1 MTSPIHDRAL
11 HLHSYGLA
19 ILPIHAHHP
28 ERGDKRPAIN
38 WKQLQTQHLT
48 TAQVDQWFHSGDY
61 GIAVAM
67 GATSNG
73 LMMIELEGNA
83 ASHLAELTQLAQDS
97 GLEHLWRRLF
107 GWWETTPSGGH
118 HWYIYVPDNT
128 HGNRKLARTADGK
141 VLAETRENGG
151 YSVVA
156 PLDGAKF
163 HHSGKGAW
171 TVLQGGPETAGTFT
185 VDELDD
191 VLAVFRT
198 LDQTPQR
205 EPARPRPVSALSEV
219 DPHAGISPGDAFEAA
234 HTWEDILTPH
244 GWTPVAQRGSETY
257 WRRPGKKHGI
267 SASTGRAAD
276 RDRLYAWTTS
286 TMFEAEVPYTK
297 FGAYA
302 LLEHGG
308 DHSAAAKHL
317 HGKGY
322 GRQAEH
328 VRDTTGLDA
337 WITRKTTET
346 QTETQ
351 TDTHTETETDSVAA
365 PDAAPQPAATTPTTP
380 PTLTIVE
387 PDVYTR
393 TDDGNALRFTD
404 TYKHEFKYIEERNT
418 WAHWDGS
425 KWDIEGG
432 NAAAIEAAR
441 TLARNLPTDD
451 KADETHRRRSLSANA
466 IRNMLSLARNTKG
479 IYSHITQ
486 FDADPYTLNTPKG
499 TINLHTGQH
508 TPPDPAILCLRST
521 TVEPNWQ
528 QPTPRWNQFIDEI
541 FMGDTHLVT
550 YIQRFLGQAIIGETK
565 EQLLPFFYG
574 TGANGKTTLLNVVQH
589 ILGIGQTGYSTTSPA
604 EILTVANR
612 HPTEIAALSGVRLA
626 VISELE
632 EGQRIAEAKAK
643 ELTGGD
649 NITARFMGRDFFTF
663 KPTHTLAVLT
673 NNTLETRG
681 GGSPALWRRM
691 RLIPFLYTVPKRDRD
706 PYLEQALMDEAPGI
720 LAWLIQGTLDYL
732 NDGLRE
738 PESVRIATS
747 EYEADQNTVRQFVS
761 EVCTI
766 HEVNQDLFQVP
777 VPRVRAAY
785 ERWCEA
791 NGYDPVNAIAFGRR
805 MRKEGL
811 DVKVSNSIRF
821 YVGLSLPDD
830 ALEGALND

>member
-1 MTSPIHDRAL
+1 MTSLIYDRAL
-11 HLHSYGLA
+11 HLHAAGLA

-48 TAQVDQWFHSGDY
+48 TSQVNEWFTSGQY

-67 GATSNG
+67 GATSKD

-83 ASHLAELTQLAQDS
+83 ATHLAELTALAQDS

-118 HWYIYVPDNT
+118 HWYVYVPGNQ
-128 HGNRKLARTADGK
+128 HGNRKLARTADGR

-163 HHSGKGAW
+163 HHSGQGAW
-171 TVLQGGPETAGTFT
+171 TLLQGGPETAGTFT
-185 VDELDD
+185 PDELDD
-191 VLAVFRT
+191 VLSVFRT
-198 LDQTPQR
+198 LDQTPQP
-205 EPARPRPVSALSEV
+205 EPARSKPAAAVQV
-219 DPHAGISPGDAFEAA
+219 DSHAGISPGDAYEAEHSWA
-234 HTWEDILTPH
+234 DILTPH
-244 GWTPVAQRGSETY
+244 GWTPVHQRGNETY

-267 SASTGRAAD
+267 SASTGRAAE
-276 RDRLYAWTTS
+276 RDRLYVWTTS
-286 TMFEAEVPYTK
+286 TMFDAEVPYTK

-302 LLEHGG
+302 LLEHDG
-308 DHSAAAKHL
+308 DHSKAAKHL
-317 HGKGY
+317 HSKGY
-322 GRQAEH
+322 GKQAEH

-337 WITRKTTET
+337 WITRKTT
-346 QTETQ
+346 
-351 TDTHTETETDSVAA
+351 TDTRTHTDSHTDSDTDTGAVPEA
-365 PDAAPQPAATTPTTP
+365 AATMPTPTV
-380 PTLTIVE
+380 VE

-404 TYKHEFKYIEERNT
+404 TYRHQFKYIQERNA

-441 TLARNLPTDD
+441 TLARNLPVDD
-451 KADETHRRRSLSANA
+451 KADENHRRRSLSANA
-466 IRNMLSLARNTKG
+466 IRNMLTLARNTKG

-499 TINLHTGQH
+499 TINLRTGKL
-508 TPPDPAILCLRST
+508 TPPNPAILCLRST

-528 QPTPRWNQFIDEI
+528 MPTPRWNRFIDEI
-541 FMGDTHLVT
+541 FMGDTLLVT

-565 EQLLPFFYG
+565 EQLLPFLYG
-574 TGANGKTTLLNVVQH
+574 TGANGKTTLLNVVQN

-632 EGQRIAEAKAK
+632 EGQRIAEA
-643 ELTGGD
+643 
-649 NITARFMGRDFFTF
+649 
-663 KPTHTLAVLT
+663 
-673 NNTLETRG
+673 
-681 GGSPALWRRM
+681 
-691 RLIPFLYTVPKRDRD
+691 
-706 PYLEQALMDEAPGI
+706 
-720 LAWLIQGTLDYL
+720 
-732 NDGLRE
+732 
-738 PESVRIATS
+738 
-747 EYEADQNTVRQFVS
+747 
-761 EVCTI
+761 
-766 HEVNQDLFQVP
+766 
-777 VPRVRAAY
+777 
-785 ERWCEA
+785 
-791 NGYDPVNAIAFGRR
+791 
-805 MRKEGL
+805 
-811 DVKVSNSIRF
+811 
-821 YVGLSLPDD
+821 
-830 ALEGALND
+830 